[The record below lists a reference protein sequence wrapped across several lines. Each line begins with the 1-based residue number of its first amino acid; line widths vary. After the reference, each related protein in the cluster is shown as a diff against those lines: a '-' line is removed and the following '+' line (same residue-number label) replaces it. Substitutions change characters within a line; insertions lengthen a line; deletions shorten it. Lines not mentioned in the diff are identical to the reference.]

1 MSDKEFNA
9 LMNGLLLGLVAG
21 VCAGF
26 FIAATNCYWH
36 GYETA
41 INDAKVI
48 GLTFCKQRYN
58 QDHKENKYAEPAVN
72 Q

>member
-9 LMNGLLLGLVAG
+9 LWNGVIAGGFIGL
-21 VCAGF
+21 CFGF
-26 FIAATNCYWH
+26 YLTSTNCYWH

-41 INDAKVI
+41 INDAKEI

-58 QDHKENKYAEPAVN
+58 QDHKENKYVEPAN